1 MKTSQEIIKLKHLVE
16 DSIPRKIK
24 TPADFVYLSGVIFE
38 RCGETISETTLKRIW
53 GYIEGYDTTRFHTL
67 SILARFVGYDDWDDF
82 VKENTADPNEQSE
95 EIMQK
100 CIYSKNLAVGDR
112 IYFTWFPDRE
122 CLVEYQENNVFK
134 VIEAQNSKLQKGD
147 SFVCGFFIEGQ
158 PLYMDDLTRDGET
171 YAMFVVGKN
180 GGLKIVEK
188 IEKEAL

>member
-1 MKTSQEIIKLKHLVE
+1 MKTSQEIIKLKQLVE
-16 DSIPRKIK
+16 VSIPRKIK

-67 SILARFVGYDDWDDF
+67 SILAKFVGYNDWDDF

-100 CIYSKNLAVGDR
+100 CIYTKNLAVGDR
-112 IYFTWFPDRE
+112 VYFTWFPDRE

-134 VIEAQNSKLQKGD
+134 VIEAQNSKLQKD
-147 SFVCGFFIEGQ
+147 DIFVCGFFIEGQ

-188 IEKEAL
+188 R

>member
-1 MKTSQEIIKLKHLVE
+1 MSTSPEIIKLKQMVE

-67 SILARFVGYDDWDDF
+67 SILARFVGYNDWDDF
-82 VKENTADPNEQSE
+82 VRENVIDPNEQSE

-100 CIYSKNLAVGDR
+100 CIYTKNLKAGDK
-112 IYFTWFPDRE
+112 IYYTWNPDRE
-122 CLVEYQENNVFK
+122 CLVEYLGDNVFK
-134 VIEAQNSKLQKGD
+134 VLESKNSKVQKND
-147 SFVCGFFIEGQ
+147 TFVTAFFIEGQ
-158 PLYMDDLTRDGET
+158 PLYLDDLTRDGET

-188 IEKEAL
+188 TESL

>member
-1 MKTSQEIIKLKHLVE
+1 MKTSQEIIKLKQLVE

-67 SILARFVGYDDWDDF
+67 SILAKFVGYNDWDDF

-95 EIMQK
+95 EILQK
-100 CIYSKNLAVGDR
+100 CIYTKNLAVGDR
-112 IYFTWFPDRE
+112 VYFTWFPDRE

-134 VIEAQNSKLQKGD
+134 VIEAQNSKLQKD
-147 SFVCGFFIEGQ
+147 DIFVCGFFIEGQ

-188 IEKEAL
+188 R